1 MLLLSIFT
9 LSFVAKIHYRSNP
22 RMEPYLRK
30 AIQSL
35 VREHDPAYLT
45 IDSGKHATEGESR
58 EFWIGWYGMPIIK
71 K

>member
-1 MLLLSIFT
+1 
-9 LSFVAKIHYRSNP
+9 
-22 RMEPYLRK
+22 MEPYLRK